1 VLKYAAAGA
10 ITTGLSGC
18 AGVTGGSGGGSDGG
32 PIKIGD
38 LSPRTGTAAL
48 YGIPKRRAAQLAV
61 QQQNEDGG
69 LLGREIELLDP
80 DPQTDN
86 QRYKTLTQELILE
99 DEVDM
104 LAGTVLGSERE
115 AIRPIIAQN
124 KQLLF
129 VSSQYSG
136 GLCDQYVFNTGAD
149 PTQQMNPL
157 IPYMIENFGSD
168 VYIVAAD
175 YNFGRNSAARAETY
189 VDREDGTI
197 VGEEFIPL
205 SVSDFTSTINNISSA
220 DPDWIMHLLVGDN
233 HVNFFKQIEATGSEA
248 PIGSTLAL
256 AEAYEHKS
264 LEPPVMSD
272 VYSCMAY
279 FQEVPSDR
287 NREFVRQMQANE
299 DVQYVN
305 QTSNFHYQA
314 YQYYFEAVEAAG
326 TTDQQAVCEA
336 LETGDITVQ
345 APEGEIRM
353 TGAHS
358 STHNMRLG
366 RATSSH
372 DIEFV
377 DSWNDVEP
385 TWLQERCTLG
395 PSDESTWD
403 DPRTEWIR
411 D

>member
-1 VLKYAAAGA
+1 
-10 ITTGLSGC
+10 
-18 AGVTGGSGGGSDGG
+18 
-32 PIKIGD
+32 
-38 LSPRTGTAAL
+38 
-48 YGIPKRRAAQLAV
+48 
-61 QQQNEDGG
+61 
-69 LLGREIELLDP
+69 
-80 DPQTDN
+80 
-86 QRYKTLTQELILE
+86 
-99 DEVDM
+99 
-104 LAGTVLGSERE
+104 
-115 AIRPIIAQN
+115 
-124 KQLLF
+124 
-129 VSSQYSG
+129 
-136 GLCDQYVFNTGAD
+136 
-149 PTQQMNPL
+149 
-157 IPYMIENFGSD
+157 
-168 VYIVAAD
+168 
-175 YNFGRNSAARAETY
+175 
-189 VDREDGTI
+189 
-197 VGEEFIPL
+197 
-205 SVSDFTSTINNISSA
+205 
-220 DPDWIMHLLVGDN
+220 
-233 HVNFFKQIEATGSEA
+233 
-248 PIGSTLAL
+248 
-256 AEAYEHKS
+256 
-264 LEPPVMSD
+264 
-272 VYSCMAY
+272 MAY